1 MHACIG
7 PDNNV
12 FVWNPAIIW
21 IEGKI
26 NLIIKPIMGMWFYK
40 ITTLLNNL
48 YIYWNYT
55 AESNTACYTLL
66 YLLDTWINVFS
77 QNSRYAREYTM
88 LLLYKLQP
96 SLNFIS
102 TRKLMNLPLC
112 SHTNEA
118 TFTLSSLL
126 ELEGFYCISKDH
138 CKNGGESNHHS
149 TGYYQEI
156 MPEPKHILQ

>member
-1 MHACIG
+1 MMVYEDAEIRHMHACIG

-21 IEGKI
+21 IEGKR

-48 YIYWNYT
+48 YTYWNYT

-88 LLLYKLQP
+88 LLLYKFQP
-96 SLNFIS
+96 SLKLHFYEETDELATLFSYKWSHLHLVIS
-102 TRKLMNLPLC
+102 FGTWRLLLHKQI
-112 SHTNEA
+112 
-118 TFTLSSLL
+118 SLQ
-126 ELEGFYCISKDH
+126 K
-138 CKNGGESNHHS
+138 
-149 TGYYQEI
+149 
-156 MPEPKHILQ
+156 